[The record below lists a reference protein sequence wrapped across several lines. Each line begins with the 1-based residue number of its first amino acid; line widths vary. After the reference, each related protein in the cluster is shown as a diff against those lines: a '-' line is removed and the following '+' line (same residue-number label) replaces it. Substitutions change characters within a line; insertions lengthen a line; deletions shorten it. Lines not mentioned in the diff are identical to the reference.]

1 MENRSSTL
9 TCFRLFSRTACF
21 YPVIDFGLLEFP
33 EPSNTVGWHVLLRNP
48 RINRVLANT
57 KVLSN
62 FFNGKPAI

>member
-9 TCFRLFSRTACF
+9 TCFRFFSRTACF
-21 YPVIDFGLLEFP
+21 DPVINFDLLEFP

-48 RINRVLANT
+48 CINRVLANS
-57 KVLSN
+57 KVLSD